1 MQTRCQVL
9 ACHGTL
15 DAPLGVHA
23 MEIQVDHRCALE
35 SVTERIARVTN
46 AGGAREEARRALD
59 ELLADRDFD
68 RCCVP
73 HYLAPAPR
81 AGERELEIPVAEA
94 GRIRTRVIVWPVG
107 AKDVRHPHTDG
118 WAAFIDSNL
127 NGSFED
133 EMPLHDYREGRETI
147 ALGTKPIT
155 LAANF
160 AEAERW
166 YRAYLS
172 SFPAEPESLRRAGDE
187 RGLAGKRAHFTR
199 LFSPSA
205 SASSVMRRPAFV
217 MREGK
222 RSLSAS
228 SWTGMTCVKSP
239 PARLIISSDVMI
251 NEN

>member
-81 AGERELEIPVAEA
+81 ARERELEIPVAEA

-118 WAAFIDSNL
+118 WAAFSVVRGDL
-127 NGSFED
+127 TVTE
-133 EMPLHDYREGRETI
+133 
-147 ALGTKPIT
+147 
-155 LAANF
+155 
-160 AEAERW
+160 ER
-166 YRAYLS
+166 RGARR
-172 SFPAEPESLRRAGDE
+172 PERRVP
-187 RGLAGKRAHFTR
+187 TR
-199 LFSPSA
+199 LA
-205 SASSVMRRPAFV
+205 QVLRPEDGVAHHMHNRGGEVGLTIHVF
-217 MREGK
+217 GQ
-222 RSLSAS
+222 
-228 SWTGMTCVKSP
+228 P
-239 PARLIISSDVMI
+239 
-251 NEN
+251 